1 MNISGTFK
9 AILVVLLCCDA
20 FANNDS
26 VYSLP
31 YKDLNITFSSSTFT
45 DFYKCLCNSVMELC
59 WATSGNKAPNASD
72 VYIETVQWKYNDSLS
87 DTFSVRKCR
96 GDEVLPTKI
105 NITCTW
111 ANGGTNLRQL
121 NNILTNQNDACVKNE
136 TKLDWDIQDTDIH
149 GSETSG
155 GVNKCLPSFTLTWLV
170 LIVYA
175 SYSNDISIVF
185 F

>member
-1 MNISGTFK
+1 
-9 AILVVLLCCDA
+9 
-20 FANNDS
+20 
-26 VYSLP
+26 
-31 YKDLNITFSSSTFT
+31 
-45 DFYKCLCNSVMELC
+45 MELC

-72 VYIETVQWKYNDSLS
+72 VYIETVQWKYNDSLD

-96 GDEVLPTKI
+96 GDEVLSTKS

-149 GSETSG
+149 GSDTSG
-155 GVNKCLPSFTLTWLV
+155 GF
-170 LIVYA
+170 
-175 SYSNDISIVF
+175 
-185 F
+185 